1 MKITVAIS
9 GASGSNLGVN
19 FVKSYPKILKFCDI
33 FKSAKTALKLEN
45 QISTKELFKDYPN
58 VTMLKDSNIG
68 ACVASGSFKVDKM
81 IILPCSQNTLAKC
94 AVGISDSLITRAFTV
109 MLKEKRDIVIAPRE
123 MPLNSISLKNML
135 KLSKLGVIIA
145 PPVLGY
151 YSSQQT
157 LEDMEKFLIGKW
169 LDLLKIDNNLYKDGN
184 KNAKYRYK
192 FIQKAIYSG
201 TFDPI
206 TNGHLDIIK
215 ELQIFLM
222 K

>member
-1 MKITVAIS
+1 LKITVAIS

-19 FVKSYPKILKFCDI
+19 FVKKLPKDI
-33 FKSAKTALKLEN
+33 EIFVIFSKSAKTALKLEN

-169 LDLLKIDNNLYKDGN
+169 LDLLKIDNNLYK
-184 KNAKYRYK
+184 RW
-192 FIQKAIYSG
+192 
-201 TFDPI
+201 
-206 TNGHLDIIK
+206 
-215 ELQIFLM
+215 E
-222 K
+222 

>member
-9 GASGSNLGVN
+9 GASGSNLGVS
-19 FVKSYPKILKFCDI
+19 FVKKLPKDI
-33 FKSAKTALKLEN
+33 EIFVIFSKSAKTALKLEN
-45 QISTKELFKDYPN
+45 QISTKDLFKDYPN

-157 LEDMEKFLIGKW
+157 LEDMENFLIGKW
-169 LDLLKIDNNLYKDGN
+169 LDLLKIDNNLYK
-184 KNAKYRYK
+184 RW
-192 FIQKAIYSG
+192 
-201 TFDPI
+201 
-206 TNGHLDIIK
+206 
-215 ELQIFLM
+215 E
-222 K
+222 

>member
-19 FVKSYPKILKFCDI
+19 FVKKLPKDI
-33 FKSAKTALKLEN
+33 EIFVIFSKSAKTALKLEN

-157 LEDMEKFLIGKW
+157 LEDMENFLIGKW
-169 LDLLKIDNNLYKDGN
+169 LDLLKIDNNLYK
-184 KNAKYRYK
+184 RW
-192 FIQKAIYSG
+192 
-201 TFDPI
+201 
-206 TNGHLDIIK
+206 
-215 ELQIFLM
+215 E
-222 K
+222 

>member
-1 MKITVAIS
+1 MFFFATIILHILKRRLLLKITVAIS

-19 FVKSYPKILKFCDI
+19 FIKKVPKDI
-33 FKSAKTALKLEN
+33 EIFVVFSKSAKVALKLEN
-45 QISTKELFKDYPN
+45 QISTKDLFIDYPN
-58 VTMLKDSNIG
+58 VTILKDSNIG
-68 ACVASGSFKVDKM
+68 ACIASGSFKVDKM

-145 PPVLGY
+145 PPILGY

-157 LEDMEKFLIGKW
+157 LEDMENFLIGKW
-169 LDLLKIDNNLYKDGN
+169 LDLLKIDNNLYK
-184 KNAKYRYK
+184 RW
-192 FIQKAIYSG
+192 
-201 TFDPI
+201 
-206 TNGHLDIIK
+206 
-215 ELQIFLM
+215 E
-222 K
+222 